1 MKDFQV
7 FKKIIAIIW
16 ILFLI
21 FCVGFI
27 LTYPEF
33 FTPQS
38 IADFLTQFK
47 NTILIMY
54 FVISILRGLTLIPS
68 SPFVLAGTILF
79 PGEPFLVL
87 TISILGIIFSSAMI
101 YYFSE
106 YLGFG
111 DYLKRKHPTRIVKIQ
126 HQLQKPTGLLF
137 VCLWSFLPF
146 LPTDAICYVA
156 GMLKINFVKF
166 MAAMAIGELIL
177 CAIYVFFY
185 SYLHNFF
192 QMLG

>member
-1 MKDFQV
+1 MKDFLT
-7 FKKIIAIIW
+7 FKKIIAVIW

-27 LTYPEF
+27 LTYPELF
-33 FTPQS
+33 KPQS
-38 IADFLTQFK
+38 IADFLVQFK
-47 NTILIMY
+47 NTLLIMY
-54 FVISILRGLTLIPS
+54 FIVSILRGFTLIPS

-101 YYFSE
+101 YYFSD

-111 DYLKRKHPTRIVKIQ
+111 EYLERKHPQKIVKIQ

-166 MAAMAIGELIL
+166 MTAMAVGELIL
-177 CAIYVFFY
+177 CSIYVFFY
-185 SYLHNFF
+185 AYLLNFF
-192 QMLG
+192 QSLS

>member
-1 MKDFQV
+1 MKDFLT
-7 FKKIIAIIW
+7 FKKIIATLW

-21 FCVGFI
+21 FCVTFI
-27 LTYPEF
+27 LLYPELF
-33 FTPQS
+33 KPQS
-38 IADFLTQFK
+38 IADFLVQFK

-54 FVISILRGLTLIPS
+54 FLISILRGFTLIPS

-79 PGEPFLVL
+79 PSEPFLVL

-101 YYFSE
+101 YYFSD

-111 DYLKRKHPTRIVKIQ
+111 AYLERKHPERIVKIQ
-126 HQLQKPTGLLF
+126 HQLQKPTGLIF
-137 VCLWSFLPF
+137 VCLWSFFPF

-166 MAAMAIGELIL
+166 IIALAIGELIL
-177 CAIYVFFY
+177 CSIYVFFY
-185 SYLHNFF
+185 SYLLKLF
-192 QMLG
+192 QSFS